1 MITMEKEIDRGKK
14 WEPSVNSKK
23 VTGWKLSYE

>member
-1 MITMEKEIDRGKK
+1 MITMKKEIDRGKK
-14 WEPSVNSKK
+14 MRTKCQFKK